1 MMSRLRTGVRFAAL
15 GAILLA
21 GLADNV
27 RAQARRDGHVV
38 GGGRIATIAPA
49 PAPVVVVAPAPFFG
63 GFPSAVAPFGFFP
76 AATAVQNFPVVILP
90 NGSVF
95 ANFGF
100 GFEQV
105 VRACAVNG
113 IGVTTNAIVGVAT
126 TGSTIAQPIPVQPP
140 VIQPAPVQ
148 QTASEQ
154 QLIRA
159 LNPASVVTVIPGPF
173 AAQIIT
179 PSCWST
185 FSGSVFVF
193 RR

>member
-1 MMSRLRTGVRFAAL
+1 MRFVVTT
-15 GAILLA
+15 AILLA
-21 GLADNV
+21 ILAD
-27 RAQARRDGHVV
+27 AAKGQARRDRHVV

-49 PAPVVVVAPAPFFG
+49 PTPVVVVAPTQFFG
-63 GFPSAVAPFGFFP
+63 GFPSAFSPIGFFP
-76 AATAVQNFPVVILP
+76 AAAFVQNFPVVILQD
-90 NGSVF
+90 GRVF

-105 VRACAVNG
+105 VRACGVNG
-113 IGVTTNAIVGVAT
+113 IGVTTNAIVGVPASV
-126 TGSTIAQPIPVQPP
+126 STIAQPIPVQPQ

-159 LNPASVVTVIPGPF
+159 LYPASVVTLVPGPF
-173 AAQIIT
+173 AAQIVT

>member
-1 MMSRLRTGVRFAAL
+1 MSRLRTRVRLAAM

-21 GLADNV
+21 GLADV
-27 RAQARRDGHVV
+27 VHAQARRDRHVV

-49 PAPVVVVAPAPFFG
+49 PTPVVVVAPATFFG
-63 GFPSAVAPFGFFP
+63 GFPTAVAPIGFFP
-76 AATAVQNFPVVILP
+76 AAIAVQNFPVVILP
-90 NGSVF
+90 NGGVF

-113 IGVTTNAIVGVAT
+113 IGVTTSAIVGAPVT
-126 TGSTIAQPIPVQPP
+126 SSTIAQPIPIQPQ
-140 VIQPAPVQ
+140 VIQPAPAQ

-159 LNPASVVTVIPGPF
+159 LYPASVVAVVPGPF
-173 AAQIIT
+173 AAQLVT
-179 PSCWST
+179 PSCWSS

>member
-1 MMSRLRTGVRFAAL
+1 MSRLRTGVRFAAFS
-15 GAILLA
+15 AMLLA
-21 GLADNV
+21 GLAGV
-27 RAQARRDGHVV
+27 VHAQARRDRHVV
-38 GGGRIATIAPA
+38 GGGRVATIAPA
-49 PAPVVVVAPAPFFG
+49 PAPVVIVAPGAFFG
-63 GFPSAVAPFGFFP
+63 GFSSAVAPFGFFP
-76 AATAVQNFPVVILP
+76 AATMVQNFPVVILP

-113 IGVTTNAIVGVAT
+113 IGVTTNAIVGVPT
-126 TGSTIAQPIPVQPP
+126 TVSTIAQPIPVQPQ

-159 LNPASVVTVIPGPF
+159 LYPASVVTVVPGPF
-173 AAQIIT
+173 AAQIVT

>member
-1 MMSRLRTGVRFAAL
+1 MRRFRTGVRFAAT
-15 GAILLA
+15 GAILLV
-21 GLADNV
+21 GLADAA
-27 RAQARRDGHVV
+27 RGQARRDRHVV
-38 GGGRIATIAPA
+38 GGRVAAIAPA
-49 PAPVVVVAPAPFFG
+49 PTPVVIVAGPAFVG
-63 GFPSAVAPFGFFP
+63 GFQTGFLPSGFFP
-76 AATAVQNFPVVILP
+76 AAAFVQNFPVAILQD
-90 NGSVF
+90 GRVF

-113 IGVTTNAIVGVAT
+113 FATTVGVPT
-126 TGSTIAQPIPVQPP
+126 TGSTIAQPIAIQPR

-159 LNPASVVTVIPGPF
+159 LYPASVVTVLPGPL
-173 AAQIIT
+173 AAQFVT
-179 PSCWST
+179 PSCWSS